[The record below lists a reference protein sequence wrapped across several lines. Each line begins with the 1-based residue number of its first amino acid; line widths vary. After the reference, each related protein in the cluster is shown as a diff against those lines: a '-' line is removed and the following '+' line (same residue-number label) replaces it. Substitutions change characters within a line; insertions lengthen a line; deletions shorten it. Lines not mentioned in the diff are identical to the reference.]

1 MNTVAFMDTKLNDTA
16 CNLSCHTIVGSFD
29 LPLNS
34 RLMFRN
40 EKNYNNG
47 NSNNKE
53 KDYCREQH
61 IIVEDYL
68 KYSFRFHHF
77 FILRLQISHFIR
89 AYWCFKLLSD

>member
-40 EKNYNNG
+40 EQTYNMVTAIIKRRIIAV
-47 NSNNKE
+47 SNTLLWK
-53 KDYCREQH
+53 
-61 IIVEDYL
+61 II
-68 KYSFRFHHF
+68 
-77 FILRLQISHFIR
+77 
-89 AYWCFKLLSD
+89 